1 MNGVIGILA
10 LVFTAA
16 LGGMRITYGVDIW
29 KGTERPFYRVW
40 NGKNVYLGSVIWFVM
55 LTGIWVFSS
64 WGKAGI
70 WPENQY
76 LQAVRFGDLLATYGL
91 LALVDAKQRIVPD
104 RILACFFLG
113 QMLLGGASMAPGALL
128 LCLAGGFVFTC
139 LMISFAWLSKGKLGM
154 GDAKL
159 LGVTAMTAGSL
170 YTVQLIFVS
179 LLISFF
185 YGLWLLLVK
194 RAGTKSEFPFVPCL
208 ALGMVINTIYFAL

>member
-1 MNGVIGILA
+1 MNGGISILA
-10 LVFTAA
+10 LMFTAM
-16 LGGMRITYGVDIW
+16 LGGMRITYGIDIW
-29 KGTERPFYRVW
+29 KGIEKPFYRVW
-40 NGKNVYLGSVIWFVM
+40 NGRNVYLGSGIWLAV
-55 LTGIWVFSS
+55 LTGIWFFSS
-64 WGKAGI
+64 LGTAGI

-104 RILACFFLG
+104 RILVCFFLG
-113 QMLLGGASMAPGALL
+113 QMLLGGASMAPGTLL
-128 LCLAGGFVFTC
+128 SYLAGGTAFMG

-159 LGVTAMTAGSL
+159 LGVTAMTAGIL

-194 RAGTKSEFPFVPCL
+194 RASAKSEFPFVPCL
-208 ALGMVINTIYFAL
+208 ALGMVINTIYFVL